1 MSETTIYEAFVEIR
15 EDGSALAHVLDL
27 PGCSAAGA
35 TEAEALVR
43 VASKIAPHYAWLR
56 RHDEYPPHVL
66 GDATVVTKEV
76 VRLGAPGQRGGS
88 FFSAA
93 AVPVTN
99 EDLDW
104 YLALLDWAY
113 MDLYASAHAWE
124 SAAVVGPDGRAA
136 RAVVEQVAQGQVW
149 LISRLEEQPRVPL
162 VDQLPRM
169 PLGRLR
175 QGWQASLARA
185 APAATSSSA
194 PGICSG
200 ARSRQSPAHEAPARF
215 SLVAVR
221 RAAPTVRISG

>member
-1 MSETTIYEAFVEIR
+1 MSETTVYEAFVEIR

-43 VASKIAPHYAWLR
+43 VASQIAPHYAWLR
-56 RHDEYPPHVL
+56 RHDEYTPHVL

-76 VRLGAPGQRGGS
+76 VRLGAPGQRGGA
-88 FFSAA
+88 FFTAA

-104 YLALLDWAY
+104 YFALLDWAY
-113 MDLYASAHAWE
+113 TDLLASAQAWE
-124 SAAVVGPDGRAA
+124 SAAAVGADGRVA
-136 RAVVEQVAQGQVW
+136 RALIQQVAQGQVW

-162 VDQLPRM
+162 VDQLPGT

-175 QGWQASLARA
+175 QVWQASLAR
-185 APAATSSSA
+185 
-194 PGICSG
+194 
-200 ARSRQSPAHEAPARF
+200 
-215 SLVAVR
+215 L
-221 RAAPTVRISG
+221 RAASDVERTRILEHDGERWSLRKVLDRSILLVIQALGELTEHSSHA

>member
-1 MSETTIYEAFVEIR
+1 MSETTVYKAFVEIR
-15 EDGSALAHVLDL
+15 EDGSAFAHVLDL

-43 VASKIAPHYAWLR
+43 VASQIAPHYAWLR
-56 RHDEYPPHVL
+56 RHDEYTPHVP
-66 GDATVVTKEV
+66 GDATVVSKEV
-76 VRLGAPGQRGGS
+76 VQLGAPGQRGGA

-113 MDLYASAHAWE
+113 MDLFASAYAWE
-124 SAAVVGPDGRAA
+124 NAAVVGPDGRAA
-136 RAVVEQVAQGQVW
+136 RAVVQQVAQGQVW

-162 VDQLPRM
+162 VDRLPGT

-175 QGWQASLARA
+175 QVWQASLAR
-185 APAATSSSA
+185 
-194 PGICSG
+194 
-200 ARSRQSPAHEAPARF
+200 
-215 SLVAVR
+215 L
-221 RAAPTVRISG
+221 RAASDIERTRILEHDSERWSLRKVLDRSILLVILAVGELTEHSSHA

>member
-27 PGCSAAGA
+27 PGCSAAGT

-43 VASKIAPHYAWLR
+43 VASQIAPHYAWLR
-56 RHDEYPPHVL
+56 RHDEYTPHVL
-66 GDATVVTKEV
+66 GDATVVTREV
-76 VRLGAPGQRGGS
+76 VRLGAPGQRGGA

-113 MDLYASAHAWE
+113 TDLYASAHAWE

-162 VDQLPRM
+162 VDQLPGT

-175 QGWQASLARA
+175 QVWQACQARLRA
-185 APAATSSSA
+185 ASDVER
-194 PGICSG
+194 
-200 ARSRQSPAHEAPARF
+200 ARILEHDGERWSLRKVLDRSILLVILAVGELTEHSPH
-215 SLVAVR
+215 
-221 RAAPTVRISG
+221 T

>member
-1 MSETTIYEAFVEIR
+1 MSETTVYEAFVEIR

-43 VASKIAPHYAWLR
+43 VASQIAPHYAWLR
-56 RHDEYPPHVL
+56 RHDEYTPHVL

-76 VRLGAPGQRGGS
+76 VRLGAPGQRGGA

-113 MDLYASAHAWE
+113 ADLLASAQAWE
-124 SAAVVGPDGRAA
+124 SAAVVEPDRCAA
-136 RAVVEQVAQGQVW
+136 RAVVQQVAQGQVW

-162 VDQLPRM
+162 VDQLPGT
-169 PLGRLR
+169 PLDRLR
-175 QGWQASLARA
+175 QVWQASLAR
-185 APAATSSSA
+185 
-194 PGICSG
+194 
-200 ARSRQSPAHEAPARF
+200 
-215 SLVAVR
+215 L
-221 RAAPTVRISG
+221 RAASDVERTRILEHDGERWSLRKVLDRSILLVIQALGELTGHSSHA